1 MFANH
6 QHSEELGQEV
16 EDVAGWEPLVAASVA
31 EWLQEGL
38 VHTKKEIAALI
49 LFLGERGLHVLETK
63 DAET

>member
-1 MFANH
+1 
-6 QHSEELGQEV
+6 
-16 EDVAGWEPLVAASVA
+16 
-31 EWLQEGL
+31 